1 MITVNVC
8 IDISCNS
15 IDQLHYTVTR
25 ITTHYYDDGK
35 INPRIIRTGT
45 GFFYYN
51 LQSKSQFLI
60 TNRHVI
66 CDENYFPNAI
76 NLMLHSNMNDMTK
89 NEVYSIHLYNKIKPL
104 WRNPNPPEADAVAI
118 PIDRNDLAIHNIV
131 YISFASNNMLP
142 KDILLD
148 VGEDVFIMGYP
159 LGIYDEV
166 HNLPVIRGGT
176 TSSAYPIPWN
186 GRPYF
191 LVDSNLEE
199 GTSGSPV
206 LTKFKGTWRR
216 TDGRLL
222 NLEPAI
228 FLLGINSST
237 FPTRGR
243 QERPVGLNAIYFAQ
257 VIDEMTA

>member
-1 MITVNVC
+1 
-8 IDISCNS
+8 
-15 IDQLHYTVTR
+15 
-25 ITTHYYDDGK
+25 
-35 INPRIIRTGT
+35 
-45 GFFYYN
+45 
-51 LQSKSQFLI
+51 
-60 TNRHVI
+60 
-66 CDENYFPNAI
+66 
-76 NLMLHSNMNDMTK
+76 MNDMAENK
-89 NEVYSIHLYNKIKPL
+89 VYSIHLYNKIKPI
-104 WRNPNPPEADAVAI
+104 WRNPNPPGADVVAI
-118 PIDRNDLAIHNIV
+118 PIDRNDFARHNIV

-142 KDILLD
+142 NDIQLD

-186 GRPYF
+186 RRPYF
-191 LVDSNLEE
+191 LVDANLEE

-206 LTKFKGTWRR
+206 LTKFKTTWRR

-237 FPTRGR
+237 FPKRR
-243 QERPVGLNAIYFAQ
+243 KQRKPVGLNAIYFAH